1 MSVRIIVTDT
11 LAGLQRDLERLPQR
25 AAKDVRDALREG
37 AKAGNQLAKDSAVV
51 SSGHHGRLYPKAFRV
66 DPVQASPLGGVN
78 ASITYGP
85 SREFGPQGGMEF
97 EEGSRN
103 QPAHNDLEKSR
114 ASAVGLVAQEI
125 RSKMDG
131 WFW

>member
-1 MSVRIIVTDT
+1 MRIIVTDT
-11 LAGLQRDLERLPQR
+11 LGDLQRDLERLPRR

-51 SSGHHGRLYPKAFRV
+51 NSGRHGRLYPKTFRV
-66 DPVQASPLGGVN
+66 DPVQASLFGGVN

-85 SREFGPQGGMEF
+85 SRAFGPQGGMEF

-114 ASAVGLVAQEI
+114 APAIGLVAQEI